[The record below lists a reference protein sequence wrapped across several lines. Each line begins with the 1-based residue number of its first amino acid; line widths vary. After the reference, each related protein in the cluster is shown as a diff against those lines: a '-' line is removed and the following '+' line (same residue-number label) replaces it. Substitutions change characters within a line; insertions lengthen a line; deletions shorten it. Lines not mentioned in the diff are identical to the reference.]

1 MKFGFLLFA
10 LPFLLLIAL
19 ASMVVLNSGVAF
31 GVIRTLSVKKIV
43 TWVFILMPIVLVLT
57 MMIGARVYSGIN
69 TFFYLITVTW
79 LPILLYLCM
88 GALLLY
94 LIHVSALATG
104 HQIAMYPLALG
115 VIFITF
121 GAVAYGIINAT
132 TPRIINYTI
141 SSPTLAPDWSGKNI
155 ILVSDTHLGIVRSHS
170 FMEKVV
176 SAINSARP
184 DLVLI
189 AGDII
194 DGPVFNY
201 EKGLS
206 PLKNIHSTYGVI
218 YTPGNHEGYNS
229 EPEKFYPIVKSLST
243 TLIDE
248 RTRIGNTDIIGLNYQ
263 MQNASATQTQLT
275 ASGFTHGTPTIALL
289 HDPKNARALLDAGVS
304 LVVSGHTHC
313 GQFFPLNLL
322 VKKIYKEY
330 TYGVTTVGD
339 TTAIT
344 TCGVGTAMSPLRIGT
359 NPEIV
364 VIHIQ

>member
-31 GVIRTLSVKKIV
+31 GIIRTVSVKKIV
-43 TWVFILMPIVLVLT
+43 TWVLVLMPIVLVLT

-79 LPILLYLCM
+79 LPLLLYLCM

-94 LIHVSALATG
+94 LIQIITVATG
-104 HQIAMYPLALG
+104 HHLTMYPLALG
-115 VIFITF
+115 VIFISL
-121 GAVAYGIINAT
+121 GAVTFGIINAT
-132 TPRIINYTI
+132 MPRIVNYTI
-141 SSPTLAPDWSGKNI
+141 SSPALAPDWSGKNI
-155 ILVSDTHLGIVRSHS
+155 ILVSDTHLGIVRSRS

-176 SAINSARP
+176 AKINSVKP
-184 DLVLI
+184 DLVLV

-201 EKGLS
+201 AEGLS
-206 PLKNIHSTYGVI
+206 PLKKIRSTYGVI

-229 EPEKFYPIVKSLST
+229 EPEKFYPIVKSLTT

-263 MQNASATQTQLT
+263 MQNASATQTQL
-275 ASGFTHGTPTIALL
+275 AGSGFTPGTPTIALL
-289 HDPKNARALLDAGVS
+289 HDPKNARTLLDAGVS

-330 TYGVTTVGD
+330 TYGVTTINGN
-339 TTAIT
+339 TAIT

-364 VIHIQ
+364 VIRIQ